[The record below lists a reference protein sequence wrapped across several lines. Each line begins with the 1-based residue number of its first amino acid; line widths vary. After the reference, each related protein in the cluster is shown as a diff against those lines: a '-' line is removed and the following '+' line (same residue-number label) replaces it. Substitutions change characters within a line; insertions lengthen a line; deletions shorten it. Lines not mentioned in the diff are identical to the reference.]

1 MARHHDPDKPGLTL
15 ADFFYKASL
24 AILPRLYV
32 WVTRLWFSTCRCTLR
47 GEQHFEAARKQGAIV
62 VPFWHYSILYIF
74 HHVRVQRYP
83 AVVLVS
89 ASRDGEY
96 IARIAGLLAVGTVRG
111 SSNHQGV
118 RALKRLLQCM
128 RDGHNVGIVADG
140 SQGPARRVQPGTIF
154 LASKT
159 GAPIMPMV
167 WAADRYKAFR
177 SWDRT
182 VLPMP
187 FCRIIMRY
195 GEPMH
200 VPPQLKAEDLEKFR
214 LRLERQMNDL
224 YHQVWAECGRVRH
237 DRGPEAKEDR

>member
-1 MARHHDPDKPGLTL
+1 MGNFLYRV
-15 ADFFYKASL
+15 SL

-32 WVTRLWFSTCRCTLR
+32 GVTRLWFTTCRCTLR
-47 GEQHFEAARKQGAIV
+47 GERHFEAARKQGAVI

-74 HHVRVQRYP
+74 HHVRVRRYP

-96 IARIAGLLAVGTVRG
+96 IARIAGLLSVETVRG
-111 SSNHQGV
+111 SSNRRGV
-118 RALKRLLQCM
+118 PALKRLLRFI
-128 RDGHNVGIVADG
+128 RDGRNVGIVADG
-140 SQGPARRVQPGTIF
+140 SQGPARRVQPGAIF

-159 GAPIMPMV
+159 GAPILPMV

-187 FCRIIMRY
+187 FCRIVMRY
-195 GEPMH
+195 GEPMT
-200 VPPQLKAEDLEKFR
+200 VPPKLQAEGLEEFR

-237 DRGPEAKEDR
+237 DRGQEAKEDR

>member
-1 MARHHDPDKPGLTL
+1 M

-32 WVTRLWFSTCRCTLR
+32 WLTRLWFATCRCTLR
-47 GEQHFEAARKQGAIV
+47 GEQHFEAARKQGAMV
-62 VPFWHYSILYIF
+62 VPFWHYSIFYIF
-74 HHVRVQRYP
+74 HHVRVRRYP

-96 IARIAGLLAVGTVRG
+96 IARIAGLLSVGTVRG
-111 SSNHQGV
+111 SSNHQSV
-118 RALKRLLQCM
+118 RALKRLLRFI
-128 RDGHNVGIVADG
+128 RDGRNVGIVADG
-140 SQGPARRVQPGTIF
+140 SQGPARRVQPGVIF

-159 GAPIMPMV
+159 GAPILPMV
-167 WAADRYKAFR
+167 WAADRYKAFH

-195 GEPMH
+195 GEPMN
-200 VPPQLKAEDLEKFR
+200 VPPRLKAEGLEEFR

-224 YHQVWAECGRVRH
+224 YHQVWAECGRARH
-237 DRGPEAKEDR
+237 DRGEAKEDR